1 MQKLLAAPRSLGPR
15 LSSFDLGRLGDLG
28 FGYLLVLGKFQIP
41 GWCHIR
47 KTVDLIR
54 KVLEQ
59 VFPTKVARKRLLRCQ
74 YYGKASLLL
83 LD

>member
-28 FGYLLVLGKFQIP
+28 FGYLLVLGKF
-41 GWCHIR
+41 HIR